1 MDMRL
6 SFTWH
11 SKIFFFQEFSDWE
24 KLMVRV
30 DLKRLMWQDST
41 HLYLYIS
48 SLNLSPSLPSSLQ
61 YQYLVRL
68 DQTLSDFRLK
78 YCSVVH
84 TKSVELVKIFIL
96 FIYEN
101 LQNYGWILRITR
113 WIRVRDDCLAVSRIF
128 AVTLSQNITNSGK
141 NWLPHLSERRICW
154 RTLNLMKNN
163 WWVFLLLLESDLME
177 FADTRY
183 GKQNFHSIR
192 QFV

>member
-1 MDMRL
+1 
-6 SFTWH
+6 
-11 SKIFFFQEFSDWE
+11 
-24 KLMVRV
+24 MVRV

-68 DQTLSDFRLK
+68 VQTLSDFRLK
-78 YCSVVH
+78 YCSVVQ
-84 TKSVELVKIFIL
+84 TKSVKLVRIFIL

>member
-61 YQYLVRL
+61 YQYLVRQ

-78 YCSVVH
+78 YCSMVQ
-84 TKSVELVKIFIL
+84 TKSVFLSKKSFP
-96 FIYEN
+96 FN
-101 LQNYGWILRITR
+101 LSSHWKPQRDQLRLILR
-113 WIRVRDDCLAVSRIF
+113 RILYEVWSWALVQHCCF
-128 AVTLSQNITNSGK
+128 G
-141 NWLPHLSERRICW
+141 CW
-154 RTLNLMKNN
+154 
-163 WWVFLLLLESDLME
+163 WSFEDLHCKID
-177 FADTRY
+177 FNT
-183 GKQNFHSIR
+183 
-192 QFV
+192 FVGF